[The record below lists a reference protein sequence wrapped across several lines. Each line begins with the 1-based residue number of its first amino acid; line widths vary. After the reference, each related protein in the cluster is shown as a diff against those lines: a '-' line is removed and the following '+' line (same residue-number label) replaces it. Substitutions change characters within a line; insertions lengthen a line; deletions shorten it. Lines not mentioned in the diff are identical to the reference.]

1 MKVFYFLITISKAV
15 YFPLNVRKFS
25 TLFGENS
32 LYKNILKAMDDNG
45 YIIAQLNMKRRLS

>member
-1 MKVFYFLITISKAV
+1 MKVFYFLITIAKAV

-25 TLFGENS
+25 ILFGENS